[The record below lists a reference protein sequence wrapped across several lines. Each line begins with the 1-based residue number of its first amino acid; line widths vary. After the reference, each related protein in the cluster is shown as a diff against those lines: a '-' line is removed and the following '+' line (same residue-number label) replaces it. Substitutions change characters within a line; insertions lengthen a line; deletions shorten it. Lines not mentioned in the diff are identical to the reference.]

1 MQEGFG
7 VRGNAAHALRALG
20 GPSRQ
25 FGMVGVACTVGL
37 ERVWL
42 GKLVVEVDTGLVAR

>member
-7 VRGNAAHALRALG
+7 VRGNAVHALRALG
-20 GPSRQ
+20 GPSRR

-37 ERVWL
+37 ERAWL
-42 GKLVVEVDTGLVAR
+42 GESVIEADTGLVER